1 MVYLLDSGSVSEA
14 AVGPGWILGSAT
26 TGTGVAG
33 DENALTSRE
42 MDVLRLVALGWSNER
57 IGDELG
63 VTLNTVRYWRPR
75 RSRSW
80 HSLHLSARLPS
91 GASILS
97 LPHSQVRSRMSNARS
112 SSRERLASGLQCSA
126 MMESYLWEKRA

>member
-1 MVYLLDSGSVSEA
+1 MNSVGIGCCGQKLSVDHPYPVGWVGDGQGRGRPDQAGGYAAWSCGGLGSV
-14 AVGPGWILGSAT
+14 
-26 TGTGVAG
+26 AG
-33 DENALTSRE
+33 LA
-42 MDVLRLVALGWSNER
+42 
-57 IGDELG
+57 
-63 VTLNTVRYWRPR
+63 VRYWSPR

-97 LPHSQVRSRMSNARS
+97 LPHSQVRSRISNARS
-112 SSRERLASGLQCSA
+112 SFRERLASGLQCSA